1 MRTANRSKGVVVLG
15 STGSVGASTLD
26 VLARHKNR
34 YQVIG
39 LAANKNVNSMM
50 KQCKTLFPKF
60 AVMFDDKAAL
70 ELESNCRREGL
81 ETEVLSGESGIR
93 YIAALEDADI
103 VMAAIVGAAGL
114 LPALDAVRGGKR
126 VLIANKEPLVML
138 GGLFVQE
145 ARRAGAT
152 ILPID
157 SEHNAIFQC
166 LPLSC
171 SNGLPIPD
179 KPSNYGIRKIILT
192 ASGGPFRD
200 CQLEELRYVTPEQ
213 ACNHPN
219 WVMGKKISVDS
230 ATMMNKGLEIIEA
243 CWLFNLKPENVD
255 VVIHPQ
261 SIVHSL
267 VEYID
272 GSILAHLGS
281 PDMRIPIAHALAWP
295 ERIASGSQTLN
306 LCDLG
311 TLDFQPPQL
320 ERFPC
325 LRIAREVAHRGGTA
339 PAIANAAN
347 EVAVDLFLAGELQ
360 FTAIPR
366 LIADTLENVTASDVC
381 DMESVLEADAKAR
394 IFAQQKISTGL
405 WRQNINH
412 SGATVP

>member
-1 MRTANRSKGVVVLG
+1 MSTMNQSQGVVVLG

-39 LAANKNVNSMM
+39 LAANNNVNAMM
-50 KQCKTLFPKF
+50 EQCKTFFPKF
-60 AVMFDDKAAL
+60 AVMLNDKAAL
-70 ELESNCRREGL
+70 ELESNCRRDGL
-81 ETEVLSGESGIR
+81 ATRVLNGESGIR
-93 YIAALEDADI
+93 HIAALEDADI

-114 LPALDAVRGGKR
+114 LPALDAVRAGKR

-138 GGLFVQE
+138 GGLFVEE
-145 ARRAGAT
+145 ARRSGAT

-166 LPLSC
+166 LPVSC
-171 SNGLPIPD
+171 SGGIPIPD
-179 KPSNYGIRKIILT
+179 DPSTYGISKIILT
-192 ASGGPFRD
+192 ASGGPFLD
-200 CQLEELRYVTPEQ
+200 CQLKELRHVTPEQ
-213 ACNHPN
+213 ACSHPN

-230 ATMMNKGLEIIEA
+230 ATMMNKGLEVIEA

-267 VEYID
+267 VEYMD
-272 GSILAHLGS
+272 GSILAQLGS

-295 ERIASGSQTLN
+295 ERISSGAPTLN

-311 TLDFQPPQL
+311 SLDFQPPQL

-347 EVAVDLFLAGELQ
+347 EVAVELFLAGELQ
-360 FTAIPR
+360 FTAIPW
-366 LIADTLENVTASDVC
+366 LISETLDHVVASDVC
-381 DMESVLEADAKAR
+381 DLESVLEADAKAR
-394 IFAQQKISTGL
+394 VFAQQKMGRGSWG
-405 WRQNINH
+405 QNINCG
-412 SGATVP
+412 GATVP